1 MTLYDTWSEISKYR
15 LMAFTFDYG
24 EADPFVSDVVKT
36 LTLSTVARGGSLP
49 SQGEIFATATG
60 LGVYWFLVH
69 KWLGDNLVSK
79 AYGVKQ

>member
-1 MTLYDTWSEISKYR
+1 MTLFDTWSEISKYR

-36 LTLSTVARGGSLP
+36 LTLSAVARGGLP
-49 SQGEIFATATG
+49 SQGKIFATGTG
-60 LGVYWFLVH
+60 LGIYWFVVH